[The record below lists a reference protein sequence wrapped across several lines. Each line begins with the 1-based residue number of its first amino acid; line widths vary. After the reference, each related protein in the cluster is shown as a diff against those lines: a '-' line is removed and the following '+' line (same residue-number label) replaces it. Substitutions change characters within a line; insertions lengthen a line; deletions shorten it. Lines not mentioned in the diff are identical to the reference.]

1 MLEKVKQKKTTI
13 LTLIVI
19 LLLVTV
25 SILGIKLIVSQANL
39 ARTIND
45 RAYGAPTAEI
55 AEREANKLSEQNT
68 ALQNKVNSYEQ
79 NGVTTSVYKGLPEF
93 TALAEKKLK
102 QQLTDF
108 YNFDG
113 NATKQRA
120 IIDHQNTVV
129 QPYFETELA
138 ALKTQPTHVDQVDCA
153 YQVNNKRLQAIAVV
167 KAEVTSHQQQN
178 KNQTAVFTWQI
189 TLDPKTGNILAVD
202 SVFKQIK
209 AG

>member
-45 RAYGAPTAEI
+45 RAYGAPTAEM

-93 TALAEKKLK
+93 TALAEKK
-102 QQLTDF
+102 TETAI
-108 YNFDG
+108 DG
-113 NATKQRA
+113 
-120 IIDHQNTVV
+120 
-129 QPYFETELA
+129 FL
-138 ALKTQPTHVDQVDCA
+138 
-153 YQVNNKRLQAIAVV
+153 
-167 KAEVTSHQQQN
+167 
-178 KNQTAVFTWQI
+178 
-189 TLDPKTGNILAVD
+189 
-202 SVFKQIK
+202 
-209 AG
+209 